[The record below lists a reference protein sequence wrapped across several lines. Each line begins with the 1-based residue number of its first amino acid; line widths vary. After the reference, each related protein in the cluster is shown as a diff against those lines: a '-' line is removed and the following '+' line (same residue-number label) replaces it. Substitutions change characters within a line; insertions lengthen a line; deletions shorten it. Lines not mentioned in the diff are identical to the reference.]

1 MHTTLPVGSADHR
14 LFQRRLLDLIL
25 AERGAL
31 VRLGATAIVGALIGL
46 SLPYASRLAIDSALP
61 DASPRLLVVVA
72 LGVVLLVAHQAWMS
86 WIAGSTRVALRAAV
100 EQAALSQVLRA
111 LVRSDYNRLKQRDSG
126 WMTTT
131 LSGAGT
137 AVQRYVDSF
146 STLLTQGAFGLA
158 YFVVLANVSG
168 PIAALVVVFNLL
180 ITGISIGLAK
190 LEAQHTRLLLE
201 HGSAQQQLLHV
212 LMIGLAPLRGLFAT
226 DRLGAEW
233 SARVR
238 DTNLASLRC
247 ARAAAFQ
254 GIIAKIGAQ
263 TLSTSLMIWAVY
275 QCFDEQ
281 LSIGGMIFL
290 LGTSAGLS
298 ASITAL
304 IGVAVGFRGL
314 RPHLERVDEVLVG
327 ARAGL
332 RAAPRP
338 VLTGDGIVVRDVWY
352 RYSAAGRWIIE
363 NHSWEVQKG
372 CVVRLDSPSGS
383 GKTTL
388 LRMMAGLTEPT
399 RGKVTLFGVDAVR
412 ARHLVL
418 YVPQHCKLFETS
430 IRENLELLSGAE
442 HTAIARAAELTGL
455 RRMLDQL
462 PMGDQTTVA
471 AQGQNLSSGQR
482 QLIVITA
489 AFASSRPVL
498 LLDEATN
505 QIDAETR
512 RNFNWSALLEGRTV
526 VSVEH
531 G

>member
-1 MHTTLPVGSADHR
+1 MHTALPAGSADHR

-31 VRLGATAIVGALIGL
+31 ARLGATAILGALLGL
-46 SLPYASRLAIDSALP
+46 ALPYASRVAIDSALP
-61 DASPRLLVVVA
+61 DASPHLLVVVA
-72 LGVVLLVAHQAWMS
+72 LGVVLLVAHQAWMG
-86 WIAGSTRVALRAAV
+86 WIAGSTRIALSAAV
-100 EQAALSQVLRA
+100 EQGALQQVLRA

-137 AVQRYVDSF
+137 AVQRYVGSF
-146 STLLTQGAFGLA
+146 ATLLTQGAFALA

-168 PIAALVVVFNLL
+168 LVAALVVGFNLFV
-180 ITGISIGLAK
+180 TGVSIGLAR
-190 LEAQHTRLLLE
+190 LEAQHTRVLLQKS
-201 HGSAQQQLLHV
+201 SAQHQLLHV

-238 DTNLASLRC
+238 NANLASLRC
-247 ARAAAFQ
+247 ARASAFQ

-263 TLSTSLMIWAVY
+263 TLSTGLMVWAVY

-281 LSIGGMIFL
+281 LSIGGMTFL

-298 ASITAL
+298 SSITAL
-304 IGVAVGFRGL
+304 IGVVVGFRSL
-314 RPHLERVDEVLVG
+314 RPHLERVDEVLQG

-332 RAAPRP
+332 RAAPKP
-338 VLTGDGIVVRDVWY
+338 VLTGDGIIVKDLWY

-363 NHSWEVQKG
+363 NHSWEVAKG
-372 CVVRLDSPSGS
+372 SVVRLDSPSGS

-399 RGKVTLFGVDAVR
+399 RGKVTVFGVDAVR
-412 ARHLVL
+412 ARHLIL

-430 IRENLELLSGAE
+430 IRENLELLSGAD
-442 HTAIARAAELTGL
+442 HTAIARAAALTGL
-455 RRMLDQL
+455 DRMLHEM
-462 PMGDQTTVA
+462 PMGDQTMVA
-471 AQGQNLSSGQR
+471 SQGQNLSSGQR

-505 QIDAETR
+505 QIDAKTR
-512 RNFNWSALLEGRTV
+512 RNFNWPALLEGRTV